1 MESQEKN
8 TKEIYDRQQKAYFL
22 TANNPDKYG
31 YSHDKITD
39 IIHTKFK
46 NVIYWC
52 MCDEQGS
59 CYHTHIYILL
69 SKKKRW
75 SSVANAFP
83 HMHIE
88 NKVYGNPRECRAYIR
103 KEGVKYQDKAET
115 NFPDTFYEEGYIPDF
130 KITENRTEMLL
141 QIDDLL
147 ASGYR
152 PEEIMLRSSAFR
164 QYETVIRRQF
174 YAMKFAETAPI
185 RELNVVWHLGSSGTG
200 KSYTYVNICE
210 QHGSDNVFYASDFA
224 NGCTALLD
232 NYEAQ
237 AFLFIDE
244 VKPDSMKYGFMLQLL
259 QGYRTPIHARY
270 TNVYSLWSQVD
281 VTSIYTPHEIY
292 EGMNIVNRSTDSL
305 SQLLR
310 RITSY
315 VYHWKTD
322 DGIYHTFEIPSS
334 EFVSYDDLK
343 RRAEG
348 NPPSKFVEITDEDE
362 MPFA

>member
-31 YSHDKITD
+31 YTHDKITD

-115 NFPDTFYEEGYIPDF
+115 NFPDTFYEEGHIPDF

-164 QYETVIRRQF
+164 QYETIIRKQF
-174 YAMKFAETAPI
+174 FAKAFSETPPI
-185 RELNVVWHLGSSGTG
+185 REVTVKWHLGASGSG
-200 KSYTYVNICE
+200 KSYAYILLCE
-210 QHGSDNVFYASDFA
+210 HFGADNVYFASDYA
-224 NGCTALLD
+224 NNCTALLD
-232 NYEAQ
+232 GYSCEKY
-237 AFLFIDE
+237 LFIDE
-244 VKPDSMKYGFMLQLL
+244 LKPDSMRYGYLLQLL

-270 TNVYSLWSQVD
+270 ANIFSLWSQID
-281 VTSIYTPHEIY
+281 ITSMFTPFDIYN
-292 EGMNIVNRSTDSL
+292 GMGISNKKIDDIT
-305 SQLLR
+305 QIMR

-315 VYHWKTD
+315 EYHWKTD

-334 EFVSYDDLK
+334 EFVSYDDLR

-348 NPPSKFVEITDEDE
+348 NPTSEFVEVTDDDE
-362 MPFA
+362 MPFD

>member
-1 MESQEKN
+1 MESQEK
-8 TKEIYDRQQKAYFL
+8 TKEKYDRQQKFFFL
-22 TANNPDKYG
+22 TSNSPETYG
-31 YSHDKITD
+31 YSHERIIE

-46 NVIYWC
+46 NIVYWC

-75 SSVANAFP
+75 SSVQNAFP
-83 HMHIE
+83 HVHIE
-88 NKVYGNPRECRAYIR
+88 ERVFGSPQECRAYIK

-115 NFPDTFYEEGYIPDF
+115 NFPDTFYEEGQIPEF
-130 KITENRTEMLL
+130 IITENRTQMLI
-141 QIDDLL
+141 QADDLL

-152 PEEIMLRSSAFR
+152 PEQIMLRSSVFR
-164 QYETVIRRQF
+164 QYEAIIRKQF
-174 YAMKFAETAPI
+174 FAKKFEETPPI
-185 RELNVVWHLGSSGTG
+185 RDVIVKWHLGASGSG
-200 KSYTYVNICE
+200 KSYSYVRLCE
-210 QHGSDNVFYASDFA
+210 QFGADNVFYASDFS
-224 NGCTALLD
+224 NSCTALLD

-237 AFLFIDE
+237 EYLFIDE

-270 TNVYSLWSQVD
+270 ANVYSLWTQVD
-281 VTSIYTPHEIY
+281 ITSIYTPQEIY

-310 RITSY
+310 RITTY

-322 DGIYHTFEIPSS
+322 NGEYHTLEILSS
-334 EFVSYDDLK
+334 EFTSFDDLRQK
-343 RRAEG
+343 AEG
-348 NPPSKFVEITDEDE
+348 DSGFTSVSDEAV
-362 MPFA
+362 PFE